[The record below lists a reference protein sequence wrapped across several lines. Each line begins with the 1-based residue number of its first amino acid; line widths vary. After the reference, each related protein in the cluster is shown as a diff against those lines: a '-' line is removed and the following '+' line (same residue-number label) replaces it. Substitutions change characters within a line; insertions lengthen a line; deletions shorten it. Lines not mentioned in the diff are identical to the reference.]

1 MAKQMAEPQAF
12 AAFPELRNPFDATP
26 IHPDGSTTVLYQGK
40 TTVLETTGAGNT
52 LLVTPEDLTRINGF
66 ELKPEGAC
74 FGELCIPLNDALL
87 RTQDGVRWFDLDA
100 FADLLGQPYVADP
113 EARVW
118 SFAEIP
124 AKRENMLVNATVPD
138 IEVTD
143 RQGNVVRLAD
153 LKGKKALIVTWS
165 SW

>member
-1 MAKQMAEPQAF
+1 MAEAF
-12 AAFPELRNPFDATP
+12 MAYPELRHPFEETP
-26 IHPDGSTTVLYQGK
+26 IHPQGSTTVLYQGK
-40 TTVLETTGAGNT
+40 AITLAETGKGDG
-52 LLVTPEDLTRINGF
+52 LLIRPDDLARVNGF

-74 FGELCIPLNDALL
+74 YEDTCIPMNDELL
-87 RTQDGVRWFDLDA
+87 IEQDGKQWFNLTA

-113 EARVW
+113 EASVW

-124 AKRENMLVNATVPD
+124 AKRESMLVDAMAPD
-138 IEVTD
+138 FEVTD
-143 RQGNVVRLAD
+143 RQGNVIRLAD

>member
-1 MAKQMAEPQAF
+1 MAGNLMAH
-12 AAFPELRNPFDATP
+12 PELRHPFEASP
-26 IHPDGSTTVLYQGK
+26 IHPEGAATVLYQGRTHK
-40 TTVLETTGAGNT
+40 IESPGAGPQ
-52 LLVTPEDLTRINGF
+52 LLVRPDELENISGF

-74 FGELCIPLNDALL
+74 LGELCYPLPE
-87 RTQDGVRWFDLDA
+87 GVLVQQEGDQWFDLAA
-100 FADLLGQPYVADP
+100 FADHIGQPYVADH

-124 AKRENMLVNATVPD
+124 AKRESLLVDAMAPEFE
-138 IEVTD
+138 ITD
-143 RQGNVVRLAD
+143 RQGKVIRLAD